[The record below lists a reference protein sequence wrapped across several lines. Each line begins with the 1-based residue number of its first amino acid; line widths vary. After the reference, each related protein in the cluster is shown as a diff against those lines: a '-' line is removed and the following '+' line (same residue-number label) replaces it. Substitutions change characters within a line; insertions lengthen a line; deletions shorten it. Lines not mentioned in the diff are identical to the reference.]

1 MSRRHLTMLFAL
13 AALWGA
19 SFMFIKIGDRELHPF
34 TLVGFRMALGA
45 LTLVP
50 IVLATVGARRALTE
64 LRAAAGPLA
73 VTGLINSAIPILA
86 ITWAETRIDSS
97 LTAII
102 QASAPLFTALLALR
116 FSREEQVRGSR
127 LIGLFVGFFGV
138 AFLVGGKPSGELVAG
153 LAVVFSAFCYAAAG
167 IYAGRR
173 LKGVSP
179 FVTAF
184 GALSVATLATLPV
197 GLLQLPDHVPGWKV
211 TASML
216 TLGIAGTGLAYVL
229 YYGLLS
235 GAGASRAIL
244 ITYLVP
250 LFAVV
255 YGAVLLGEPVTAA
268 TIGGLAL
275 VLAGVSLGT
284 GAVRVARRPR
294 VARRAP
300 TIDAGTSKS
309 RV

>member
-34 TLVGFRMALGA
+34 TLVGFRMTLGA

-86 ITWAETRIDSS
+86 ITWAETRIDSG

-116 FSREEQVRGSR
+116 FSRDEQVRGSR
-127 LIGLFVGFFGV
+127 LVGLFVGFAGV

-179 FVTAF
+179 LVTAF
-184 GALSVATLATLPV
+184 GTLSVAALATLPP
-197 GLLQLPDHVPGWKV
+197 GLFQLPDHATGWKV
-211 TASML
+211 TASVL
-216 TLGIAGTGLAYVL
+216 TLGIAGTGLAYIL
-229 YYGLLS
+229 YYGLLA

-268 TIGGLAL
+268 TVGGLAL
-275 VLAGVSLGT
+275 VLTGVALGT
-284 GAVRVARRPR
+284 GAVRLARLRR
-294 VARRAP
+294 VASSE
-300 TIDAGTSKS
+300 T
-309 RV
+309 